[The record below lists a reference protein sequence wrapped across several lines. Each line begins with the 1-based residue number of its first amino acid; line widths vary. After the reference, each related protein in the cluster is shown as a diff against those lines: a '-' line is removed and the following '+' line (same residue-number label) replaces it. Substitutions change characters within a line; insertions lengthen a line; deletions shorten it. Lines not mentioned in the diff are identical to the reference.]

1 MASARP
7 NSITVSH
14 TRNRISICHQQLTK
28 EQGGR
33 AHSRDH
39 GRLKLLDMLRDMV
52 LAMLVAVSAGWVHVA
67 APQPPGLAFRQ
78 PGVIMQFGGNA
89 LSGLNDEL
97 RKEMGDDDDEKPM
110 TKVRTYV

>member
-1 MASARP
+1 
-7 NSITVSH
+7 
-14 TRNRISICHQQLTK
+14 
-28 EQGGR
+28 
-33 AHSRDH
+33 
-39 GRLKLLDMLRDMV
+39 MLRNMV

-97 RKEMGDDDDEKPM
+97 CKEMGDDDDEKPM